1 MNDTVIC
8 VIVWASVAVVLGI
21 AEAVSVQLVA
31 IWPCIGAV
39 CALIATVFG
48 APLWLQMVV
57 FILITALLLL
67 ATRPAVKRIMNRKM
81 ESTNADRVLG
91 QTGVVVEQIDNVAET
106 GRVLANGLRW
116 RARAEQGTGR
126 IAPDSRVSIQR
137 IEGATLI
144 VSPLAETP
152 EEAERSEAGP
162 QNG

>member
-1 MNDTVIC
+1 MNDIVIC

-39 CALIATVFG
+39 CALVATVFG

-57 FILITALLLL
+57 FILVTALLLV
-67 ATRPAVKRIMNRKM
+67 ATRPAVKRMMNRKM

-91 QTGVVVEQIDNVAET
+91 QTGIVVEQIDNIAET

-116 RARAEQGTGR
+116 RARAEPGAAA
-126 IAPDSRVSIQR
+126 IAQDSRVTIIR

-152 EEAERSEAGP
+152 AEAAHTAADP